1 LTSERA
7 SDRTSEAAA
16 LEGRLDRALA
26 QHYAPP
32 CIVVN
37 DALEVLQTRGDT
49 RRYLQGEEL
58 DPTWRAAVR
67 TLIARAESGPARDAG
82 VLAIP
87 LDGAYA
93 ITFESREPQHEAQPP
108 EPSPANQDLL
118 DVFSTVNIPLVIL
131 DKHAR
136 IRRFTA
142 AARRLFNAADSDV
155 GRALSELALNIELDD
170 LEAIVAHVIDRGE
183 PWESEV
189 RDRDGCWHRVHVRP
203 YRGPQRSVEGVMIS
217 LVDIDALKHSL
228 REAELANEQAEQ
240 ANRSKDEFLATLSHE
255 LRSPLHSMLVYAQ
268 LLQRTGLD
276 RERAQ
281 RATEAIESGVL
292 LLVQL
297 IDELLDVSRIMNG
310 KFRLNLEPVDLVM
323 VTKRVLESVA
333 DKCSRK
339 SLRVS
344 ATLPPTL
351 RVSGDVLRLQQVVAN
366 LLSNAIKFTP
376 NHGAINVSL
385 RRVDERAVLS
395 VRDDGV
401 GIEPSFLPHVFE
413 RFTQGNSSL
422 TREFGGLGLGLNIVS
437 HIVELH
443 RGDVVATSEGAGQG
457 AVFTV
462 SLPLIGEQL
471 LSEKRIV
478 RPPTST
484 PLLHGLRVLL
494 VDDDHQARQ
503 AVCDML
509 SHAGAEVLSA
519 PSAADA
525 MEALIECA
533 PELMVCDIA
542 MPGEDGFSLMRRVR
556 ALDDARLAKIPAV
569 ALTAFARA
577 SDRERALEA
586 GYQQHLA
593 KPVDIDVLTQALA
606 ALRADSSAP

>member
-1 LTSERA
+1 
-7 SDRTSEAAA
+7 
-16 LEGRLDRALA
+16 
-26 QHYAPP
+26 
-32 CIVVN
+32 
-37 DALEVLQTRGDT
+37 
-49 RRYLQGEEL
+49 
-58 DPTWRAAVR
+58 
-67 TLIARAESGPARDAG
+67 
-82 VLAIP
+82 
-87 LDGAYA
+87 
-93 ITFESREPQHEAQPP
+93 
-108 EPSPANQDLL
+108 
-118 DVFSTVNIPLVIL
+118 
-131 DKHAR
+131 
-136 IRRFTA
+136 
-142 AARRLFNAADSDV
+142 
-155 GRALSELALNIELDD
+155 
-170 LEAIVAHVIDRGE
+170 
-183 PWESEV
+183 
-189 RDRDGCWHRVHVRP
+189 
-203 YRGPQRSVEGVMIS
+203 
-217 LVDIDALKHSL
+217 
-228 REAELANEQAEQ
+228 
-240 ANRSKDEFLATLSHE
+240 
-255 LRSPLHSMLVYAQ
+255 
-268 LLQRTGLD
+268 
-276 RERAQ
+276 
-281 RATEAIESGVL
+281 
-292 LLVQL
+292 
-297 IDELLDVSRIMNG
+297 
-310 KFRLNLEPVDLVM
+310 
-323 VTKRVLESVA
+323 
-333 DKCSRK
+333 
-339 SLRVS
+339 
-344 ATLPPTL
+344 
-351 RVSGDVLRLQQVVAN
+351 VLRLQQVVAN